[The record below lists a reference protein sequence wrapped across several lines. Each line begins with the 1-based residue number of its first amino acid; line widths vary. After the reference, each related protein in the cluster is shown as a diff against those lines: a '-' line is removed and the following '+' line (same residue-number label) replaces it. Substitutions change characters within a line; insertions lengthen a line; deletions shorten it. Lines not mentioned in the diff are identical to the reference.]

1 MCGADRES
9 VLTEDALCP
18 PLAAA
23 LAAMPRPTLTDDF
36 RQAAPGTQTGLEPE
50 PEPEPDE
57 LECEEEESEQDE
69 STGVAKDEQFDED
82 RESLLLRLELG
93 LANQSALRARIQ
105 ATERRLLAA
114 SADGETQPVSV
125 PR

>member
-1 MCGADRES
+1 MLRVGGADRES

-23 LAAMPRPTLTDDF
+23 LAAMPRPTLADDV
-36 RQAAPGTQTGLEPE
+36 RQAAPGTLTGLEPE
-50 PEPEPDE
+50 PEPGE
-57 LECEEEESEQDE
+57 LECEEEEPEQDE

-93 LANQSALRARIQ
+93 L
-105 ATERRLLAA
+105 
-114 SADGETQPVSV
+114 GKW
-125 PR
+125 

>member
-1 MCGADRES
+1 M
-9 VLTEDALCP
+9 LTEDALCP

-23 LAAMPRPTLTDDF
+23 LAAMPRPTLADDV
-36 RQAAPGTQTGLEPE
+36 RQAAPGTLTGLEPE
-50 PEPEPDE
+50 PEPEPEPGE
-57 LECEEEESEQDE
+57 LECEEGEPEQDE
-69 STGVAKDEQFDED
+69 STGVAKDEQFGED

-114 SADGETQPVSV
+114 SADAEAQHVSV